1 MKRFS
6 VLLASMTLLLAAC
19 GGTTTDA
26 TSDDGDTTST
36 QAQEESTST
45 TTTAAETKGDEIG
58 PGDDGVWDLSDFMPG
73 ASFDADT
80 DYRTIEMEA
89 QQKVATCMAAEGF
102 DYIPFVPSDIGGGMV
117 FDESDQE
124 EYVKT
129 YGFGVSTWVLQDQA
143 MNEGDFEDP
152 YANDPNTAIVEA
164 MDEFEQEEYYRVL
177 YGGEP
182 EIITNTPPEELEAM
196 TEEELMAFYDEAYAN
211 WQPDGCQNQAYEDLY
226 GGGADMNFYDEF
238 GEDLDAMYQ
247 LVDSDDRIAAAQ
259 AEWSSCMAAK
269 GYDYADQDE
278 MYAYF
283 YGTEVNGQWIEGDF
297 SQRVNAVIT
306 WPDSGFVE
314 DSSEGVSV
322 GVATTVMVGSD
333 DGSGGD
339 YAGPEYD
346 MEALQPLIEE
356 ELAIATANYEC
367 EQPMTS
373 LYEEIYQ
380 EYQQR
385 FIDENLDRLL
395 AFRDENS

>member
-1 MKRFS
+1 VVKRFS
-6 VLLASMTLLLAAC
+6 VLLASMTLLITAC
-19 GGTTTDA
+19 GGTNTDA
-26 TSDDGDTTST
+26 TSDDGETTGT
-36 QAQEESTST
+36 QAQQESTST
-45 TTTAAETKGDEIG
+45 TTTTTAESSGDETG

-73 ASFDADT
+73 GNFDENT
-80 DYRTIEMEA
+80 DYRAIEMEA
-89 QQKVATCMAAEGF
+89 QQKIATCMAAEGF
-102 DYIPFVPSDIGGGMV
+102 EYIPFVPSDIGGGMV

-152 YANDPNTAIVEA
+152 NANDPNNAIVEA
-164 MDEFEQEEYYRVL
+164 MDEFESDEYYRVL

-182 EIITNTPPEELEAM
+182 DIIVNTPPEELEAM

-226 GGGADMNFYDEF
+226 GGEADMGFYEEF

-247 LVDSDDRIAAAQ
+247 LVDSDDRIVSAQ

-269 GYDYADQDE
+269 GYDFADQDE

-283 YGTEVNGQWIEGDF
+283 YGTDANGQWVEGDF
-297 SQRVNAVIT
+297 SQRVNAVVT
-306 WPDSGFVE
+306 WPDYEMPE
-314 DSSEGVSV
+314 DGGEGVSV
-322 GVATTVMVGSD
+322 GVATTIMVE
-333 DGSGGD
+333 GGGGGE
-339 YAGPEYD
+339 YVGPEYD
-346 MEALQPLIEE
+346 MEQLQPLIDEE
-356 ELAIATANYEC
+356 IATATANYEC
-367 EQPMTS
+367 SQPLYD

-385 FIDENLDRLL
+385 FVDENLDRLI
-395 AFRDENS
+395 AFRDENG